1 MTGYSLVSVCQ
12 FGPANLSRTFQKSS
26 AHVCWPSMKIK
37 RNDKDKYNS
46 WLAYVLNHYI
56 TKVMID
62 ALWSNLKIHLKQ
74 VRFQRNLG
82 IITVNLLRNSNT
94 PIYWINSRK
103 ATFVLPVWFLWQEKI
118 WVCTCSPKMT
128 PTKEP
133 SIECFKGNP
142 FMQWR
147 MCNTKT
153 QRKHIG

>member
-1 MTGYSLVSVCQ
+1 
-12 FGPANLSRTFQKSS
+12 
-26 AHVCWPSMKIK
+26 MKIK

-94 PIYWINSRK
+94 PIY
-103 ATFVLPVWFLWQEKI
+103 
-118 WVCTCSPKMT
+118 
-128 PTKEP
+128 
-133 SIECFKGNP
+133 
-142 FMQWR
+142 
-147 MCNTKT
+147 
-153 QRKHIG
+153 